1 MSVLFLSVTYSLLL
15 VHFLPFF
22 SLCFFTFFKSESEV
36 VQSCSTLYDLVDCSP
51 PGSSVHGILQ
61 ARILEWVAISFF
73 RVSSRPR
80 DQTQVSH
87 IAGRRFNLWATKMML
102 KCRLFVVLQNL
113 FSFFYGDRAP
123 DFWLHIWPSRLET
136 LPTFPCSE
144 EGSFDREF
152 RTEGSKQE
160 EESCD
165 NFWESCLR
173 DSMSAL
179 SFFSPSSLSSSYCL
193 R

>member
-1 MSVLFLSVTYSLLL
+1 MSVLFFSVTYSLLL

-22 SLCFFTFFKSESEV
+22 SLCFCTFFKMV
-36 VQSCSTLYDLVDCSP
+36 
-51 PGSSVHGILQ
+51 
-61 ARILEWVAISFF
+61 
-73 RVSSRPR
+73 
-80 DQTQVSH
+80 
-87 IAGRRFNLWATKMML
+87 L
-102 KCRLFVVLQNL
+102 KCRLFVALQNL

-123 DFWLHIWPSRLET
+123 DFWLHTWPSRLET
-136 LPTFPCSE
+136 TLSSLPCSD
-144 EGSFDREF
+144 EGSLEGEF

-179 SFFSPSSLSSSYCL
+179 CFFPPSFLSSSYCL